1 MVKYGIN
8 QTQAASSNKIR
19 FKMHLLPSL
28 TPELIYSNITAS
40 LRSKIYEF
48 FFLCPVSF
56 YIKAQCLTFGRMLW
70 TMPWLWPGKQE
81 RWDSIVLLN
90 DAIFLVLK
98 PCYLC
103 CPQIVRDA
111 LQNDLKIMCKSSSVD
126 LVTKTDQNVEQ
137 LIITSVKEKFPEHRY
152 WV

>member
-48 FFLCPVSF
+48 FFFMSSQLLH
-56 YIKAQCLTFGRMLW
+56 KG
-70 TMPWLWPGKQE
+70 TMPDLWQ
-81 RWDSIVLLN
+81 
-90 DAIFLVLK
+90 DAMDHAVTLARK
-98 PCYLC
+98 AGE
-103 CPQIVRDA
+103 VR
-111 LQNDLKIMCKSSSVD
+111 
-126 LVTKTDQNVEQ
+126 
-137 LIITSVKEKFPEHRY
+137 
-152 WV
+152 